1 MSRIVRI
8 RVDGGRCSAVR
19 ERSRHAGGMSLAVC
33 LLFDSASDLRIR
45 RLWQRLEE
53 LGVGTLASHT
63 HQQHHPHL
71 SYAVL
76 RDWDLAAVRT
86 AVQCLPDRGPLTLS
100 CQGTVVFPR
109 GRVALAPAVS
119 GELAS
124 RQEQVVAALQRT
136 GADLHKHYR
145 SGHWLPHISIAT
157 RAGADQLAGVTR
169 AVADVLPVVLRCEQA
184 CLIDSGTGQRWGI
197 GTIP

>member
-1 MSRIVRI
+1 MSRIMRI
-8 RVDGGRCSAVR
+8 ADGGGLCSAMR

-45 RLWQRLEE
+45 RLWQRLED

-63 HQQHHPHL
+63 HQRHHPHL

-76 RDWDLAAVRT
+76 RDWDLEEVRT
-86 AVQCLPDRGPLTLS
+86 AVEELPDRGPLTLS

-119 GELAS
+119 GELAA
-124 RQEQVVAALQRT
+124 RQERVVAAVQRT
-136 GADLHKHYR
+136 GAELHKHYR

-157 RAGADQLAGVTR
+157 RAGAEQLAGVTR